1 MGYHRRT
8 RILERHLL
16 KNQSCVY
23 HVVNRVALGSMLLD
37 DRAKGVFVQM
47 MRRQAGFA
55 GVEVMAFCVMTNH
68 FHLLVRVPEPCEI
81 SDEELLRRYRIL
93 YGKHCPQSMPQPDY
107 LEQMLAEGDEDA
119 EEWRKRI
126 VARMHDLSAFVGEL
140 KHRFSIWFND
150 HRHNKGTVWSERFR
164 SIIVEDLPEYTAPV
178 AAYIDLNPVRAQLV
192 DDPGEYVYS
201 SYGSAMKGVRS
212 AQFGLRSLYSG
223 KRTWKVALE
232 SYRVLLFGKGY
243 ESKGTPHEDTGM
255 IDPERAYQVIK
266 DGGRL
271 SWAEYLRMRVG
282 YFTRGGALGS
292 SEFIKGFHRGGLPP
306 KSDSPSGQGHRAKGV
321 SDQFYTFRNIQ
332 KNVFG

>member
-1 MGYHRRT
+1 M
-8 RILERHLL
+8 
-16 KNQSCVY
+16 NQSCVY
-23 HVVNRVALGSMLLD
+23 HVVNRVALGSMVLD
-37 DRAKGVFVQM
+37 EGAKGMFVQM

-164 SIIVEDLPEYTAPV
+164 NIIVEDLPEYTAPV
-178 AAYIDLNPVRAQLV
+178 AAYIDLNPVRAQMV
-192 DDPGEYVYS
+192 DDPGEYAYS
-201 SYGSAMKGVRS
+201 SYGSAMKGSRS
-212 AQFGLRSLYSG
+212 AQYGLRSLYSG
-223 KRTWKVALE
+223 KRIWKVALE

-243 ESKGTPHEDTGM
+243 ESKGTPHKDIGM
-255 IDPERAYQVIK
+255 IDPERAYQVIR

-282 YFTRGGALGS
+282 YFSRGGALGS
-292 SEFIKGFHRGGLPP
+292 SEFVRTLKGSNSPPDPDAVSPGGA
-306 KSDSPSGQGHRAKGV
+306 RVKGLAEKV
-321 SDQFYTFRNIQ
+321 YSFRNLQ
-332 KNVFG
+332 TEVFG